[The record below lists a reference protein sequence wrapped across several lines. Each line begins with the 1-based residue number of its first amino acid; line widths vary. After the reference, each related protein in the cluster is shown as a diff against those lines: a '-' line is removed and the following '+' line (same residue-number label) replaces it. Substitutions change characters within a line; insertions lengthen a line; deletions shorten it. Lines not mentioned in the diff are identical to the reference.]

1 MNTLTLT
8 VHANKDGIYTAK
20 GTIKQILNKFKNIQ
34 TPKMPVDKIALCDL
48 SYNNKRLIYA
58 NAKGISG
65 TYDDNTN
72 EFLQREIT
80 LYFN

>member
-20 GTIKQILNKFKNIQ
+20 DTIKQILDKSKNIEA
-34 TPKMPVDKIALCDL
+34 PKIPVDKIALCDL

-58 NAKGISG
+58 NAKGVTG
-65 TYDDNTN
+65 TYSNNTN